1 MLIAILYT
9 LYTITIYAI
18 AYAIILLALVY
29 VFLYYN
35 IDPLST
41 KNII

>member
-18 AYAIILLALVY
+18 AYAILLVLVY

-35 IDPLST
+35 IDP
-41 KNII
+41 

>member
-18 AYAIILLALVY
+18 AYAILLAFVY

-41 KNII
+41 RFIN